1 MTLTRESYV
10 LPAILLGIMF
20 ALMLA
25 SARGDSATMDELA
38 HVPAGYSYVFLR
50 DYRLN
55 PEHPPLMKMLAAL
68 PLALAAVRFP
78 TDVKSWTDDVNGQWD
93 QGRIFLY
100 ESGND
105 ADRILRL
112 MRLPMMLLALLLGW
126 LLWAWARRHFGE
138 RVALLTLFLYSFSP
152 TFLAHSRY
160 VTTDLAAAFGFFI
173 GIIAFL
179 RFLKR
184 PSPPNV
190 LLLGVAFGVGQ
201 LLKFSLVL
209 LIPVYAVLLAAWAA
223 AQIQSPWPERARTFI
238 ARAAQLTIAL
248 AVGVAVI
255 WLGYAYPIAN
265 YPPERHVRDAELTLA
280 SLSNRPAAEFD
291 LWLTR
296 NDLTRPIGQ
305 YLLGLLMVIQRS
317 AGGNTQYFW
326 GEVAAT
332 AFPAYFPLLYLLK
345 ETLALHVLALVALA
359 AAIVGIAR
367 AGEKSPARALD
378 WVRNH
383 FIEFAALAF
392 IAVYWATSIRSNLN
406 IGLRHMLPTFPFIY
420 LLVSKGVIT
429 WARLRSRR
437 PLVYLLVG
445 WMAVSVIATFPHFL
459 SYYNALGGGT
469 DGGWRIGVDSNYD
482 WGQDLKRLQHFA
494 EREGVANIRVDYFGG
509 GSPAYYLG
517 DKFEPWSSAKGYP
530 PGGGWYAVS
539 ATFRMGA
546 YGLPGKGF
554 VRKPEDSYAWL
565 KPFEPVARAGKSIF
579 IYRLPEEP
587 PTGLLEQANNKP
599 INIRET
605 NHLR

>member
-1 MTLTRESYV
+1 MMLV
-10 LPAILLGIMF
+10 
-20 ALMLA
+20 LMLA
-25 SARGDSATMDELA
+25 SAWGDSATMDELA
-38 HVPAGYSYVFLR
+38 HVPAGYAYLFLG

-55 PEHPPLMKMLAAL
+55 PEHPPLLKALSAAGLLAY
-68 PLALAAVRFP
+68 PGINFP
-78 TDVKSWTDDVNGQWD
+78 TDSVAWRDDVNGQWD

-105 ADRILRL
+105 ADRILWL
-112 MRLPMMLLALLLGW
+112 MRLPVMLLALLLGW
-126 LLWAWARRHFGE
+126 LLWVWARRHFGE

-190 LLLGVAFGVGQ
+190 LLLGLAFGLAQ
-201 LLKFSLVL
+201 LLKFSLIL
-209 LIPVYAVLLAAWAA
+209 LLPVYAVLLAVWTA
-223 AQIQSPWPERARTFI
+223 AQIQSPWPERARAFL
-238 ARAAQLTIAL
+238 ARAAQLTIAM

-265 YPPERHVRDAELTLA
+265 YPPERQVRDAELTLA

-296 NDLTRPIGQ
+296 GDLTRPIGQ
-305 YLLGLLMVIQRS
+305 YFLGLLMVIQRS

-326 GEVAAT
+326 GQVSAIS
-332 AFPAYFPLLYLLK
+332 FPAYFPLLYLLK

-359 AAIVGIAR
+359 AAVVGIAST
-367 AGEKSPARALD
+367 GKKSPARALD
-378 WVRNH
+378 WARNH
-383 FIEFAALAF
+383 FIECAALVF
-392 IAVYWATSIRSNLN
+392 IALYWATSIRSNLN

-420 LLVSKGVIT
+420 LLVAKGVIT

-437 PLVYLLVG
+437 RLVYLLAG

-459 SYYNALGGGT
+459 SYYNALTPLVARTAGAAVTNGNLPLTGLGGGT

-494 EREGVANIRVDYFGG
+494 EREGITKIRVDYFGG

-546 YGLPGKGF
+546 YGMPVKGF

-579 IYRLPEEP
+579 IYRLP
-587 PTGLLEQANNKP
+587 
-599 INIRET
+599 
-605 NHLR
+605 